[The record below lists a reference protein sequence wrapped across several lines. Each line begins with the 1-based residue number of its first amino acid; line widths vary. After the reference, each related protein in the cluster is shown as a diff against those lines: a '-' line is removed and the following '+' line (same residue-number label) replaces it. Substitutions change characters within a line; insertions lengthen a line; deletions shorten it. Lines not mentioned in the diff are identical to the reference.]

1 MKAHASFAPVEPT
14 PDDVGVAQ
22 DTSARL
28 AGLDGAGHATLH
40 VGREKLELPPS
51 ALKMLVVILG
61 EFAKGRAVALS
72 PVEVEVSTQRAA
84 DILNVSRPY
93 FVKLLE
99 RGELPFHLVGT
110 HRRVRLADVLEYR
123 AVVKARA
130 ERSLDEITELSE
142 EMGLYG

>member
-1 MKAHASFAPVEPT
+1 MKADTAFTSVEPT

-28 AGLDGAGHATLH
+28 ADLGADNATLH
-40 VGREKLELPPS
+40 VGREKLDIPPS

-61 EFAKGRAVALS
+61 EFAKGRAVALA

-84 DILNVSRPY
+84 DILKVSRPY

-99 RGELPFHLVGT
+99 RGELPFRMVGT
-110 HRRVRLADVLEYR
+110 HRRVLLQDVLEYQ
-123 AVVKARA
+123 AEMKAR
-130 ERSLDEITELSE
+130 RSKALDELTALSE

>member
-1 MKAHASFAPVEPT
+1 MKAHTEFASVEPT
-14 PDDVGVAQ
+14 QADIGVAQ
-22 DTSARL
+22 DASGRL
-28 AGLDGAGHATLH
+28 AELAEGGRATLQ
-40 VGREKLELPPS
+40 VGHEKLEIPPS
-51 ALKMLVVILG
+51 ALKMLVIIMG

-72 PVEVEVSTQRAA
+72 PVDVEITTQRAA

-99 RGELPFHLVGT
+99 QGELPYRMVGT

-123 AVVKARA
+123 AASRANTSKA
-130 ERSLDEITELSE
+130 LDELTALSE

>member
-1 MKAHASFAPVEPT
+1 MKANTAFAPVEPT

-28 AGLDGAGHATLH
+28 ADLGADRATLH
-40 VGREKLELPPS
+40 VGREKLDLPPS

-99 RGELPFHLVGT
+99 RGELPFHMVGT

-123 AVVKARA
+123 AEMKARQSKA
-130 ERSLDEITELSE
+130 LDELTALSE
-142 EMGLYG
+142 EMDLYG

>member
-28 AGLDGAGHATLH
+28 ADLGSDHATLH

-72 PVEVEVSTQRAA
+72 QIEVEVSTQRAA

-99 RGELPFHLVGT
+99 RGELPFRMVGT
-110 HRRVRLADVLEYR
+110 HRRVLLADVLEYR
-123 AVVKARA
+123 AAITARTGKA
-130 ERSLDEITELSE
+130 LDELTALSE
-142 EMGLYG
+142 EMDLYG